1 MMITSRMCSAHC
13 TLCTVQFLLFT
24 FYFLLVVVV
33 VFTFYFLLVVVVV
46 DVVVCSTIFV
56 SFKIIS

>member
-1 MMITSRMCSAHC
+1 MQC
-13 TLCTVQFLLFT
+13 TLHIVQFLLFT

-56 SFKIIS
+56 SFKIIWKS